1 MNRHN
6 HLNRRSP
13 DVAKNDIREGLAPDC
28 AEQSRLLKPVYTEYN
43 SKIGAEF
50 KDGVLSVTLPKVEE
64 AKPRTIQAD
73 KARPS
78 RPRADNRKYNAF
90 ESAYLFSAELG
101 RC

>member
-28 AEQSRLLKPVYTEYN
+28 AEQSRLLQPVYTEYN
-43 SKIGAEF
+43 SNYARSFSLSSRSIRTRSGEC

-64 AKPRTIQAD
+64 AKPRTIQV
-73 KARPS
+73 K
-78 RPRADNRKYNAF
+78 
-90 ESAYLFSAELG
+90 
-101 RC
+101 